1 MSNFNSALS
10 AIARMTDDAFKTGV
24 IDDVSLKPV
33 YDFIEEII
41 HTALSKLVQDIK
53 QQYDVLKGFTSFLV
67 DVLPADILEK
77 ALAIII
83 TLYKLVKQNLC

>member
-1 MSNFNSALS
+1 
-10 AIARMTDDAFKTGV
+10 MTDDAFKTGV